1 MEIHGP
7 GGANTDILL
16 LKVFMKRS
24 VPALLAALILVCA
37 SGCSVVAP
45 NYSASIDNVETLKK
59 AGDFKAK
66 VGNFASPAAPGNAN
80 PISLRGNS
88 MASPNENSYGAYI
101 AEAIKQELAMA
112 QKLAPN
118 ADIELSGLL
127 LKNDIDAGVGTG
139 ASNIELQVVVKK
151 NGKVGYDQ
159 TKSASRKW
167 ESPFVGAVALPRAV
181 QEYLLTIQ
189 NLLGSFYED
198 KDFINAVK

>member
-1 MEIHGP
+1 MI
-7 GGANTDILL
+7 
-16 LKVFMKRS
+16 RS
-24 VPALLAALILVCA
+24 VPALLAGLILVCA

-45 NYSASIDNVETLKK
+45 NYSASIDNVEALKK

-66 VGNFASPAAPGNAN
+66 VGNFASPAAAGNAN

-88 MASPNENSYGAYI
+88 MSSPYENSYGAYI
-101 AEAIKQELAMA
+101 AEAIKLELAMA
-112 QKLAPN
+112 QKVAPG

-139 ASNIELQVVVKK
+139 SANIELQLVVKK

-159 TKSASRKW
+159 IKSASRKW
-167 ESPFVGAVALPRAV
+167 DSAFAGPIAIPRAV

-189 NLLGSFYED
+189 KLLGSFYED
-198 KDFINAVK
+198 KDFIDAVK